1 MPTLTIDATAVDSSE
16 APDATLSFS
25 LVDPRYGF
33 ARQMDFYTDGDV
45 LTLFNPVSVEFD
57 SVGGAE
63 IDLPTTDDLVYESCY
78 KVTVSRGCAVKG
90 EYLFTMPDKDSIL
103 STLVAAS
110 GDPKEIILW

>member
-45 LTLFNPVSVEFD
+45 LTLFNPVSVKFD
-57 SVGGAE
+57 SAGGAE
-63 IDLPTTDDLVYESCY
+63 IGLNNPPHTCLLYTSPSPRDRQ
-78 KVTVSRGCAVKG
+78 KSR
-90 EYLFTMPDKDSIL
+90 MPS
-103 STLVAAS
+103 SA
-110 GDPKEIILW
+110 